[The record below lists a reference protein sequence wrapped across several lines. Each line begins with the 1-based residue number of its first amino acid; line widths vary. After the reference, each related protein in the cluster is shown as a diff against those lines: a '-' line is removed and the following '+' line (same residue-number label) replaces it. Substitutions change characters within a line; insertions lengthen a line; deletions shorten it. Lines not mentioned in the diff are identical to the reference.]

1 MCPGRPC
8 ESCPPL
14 NHRETRGLGLL
25 AGYTRG
31 GKDGPGGGSVARM
44 MGKTVIVTGAGH
56 GIGRAYAE
64 KLASEEAKLVVADLD
79 GPAAEEVAGD
89 INEMGG
95 QALPVQVD
103 VANAESAQ
111 NLVTRAVERFGGID
125 GLLNNAAIFSTIP
138 ISRVG
143 FEQIPEAEWDLVMS
157 VNVKGVWNCCKAVA
171 PKMRARGGGSIVNIS
186 SVSILHAGGG
196 RLHYVASKA
205 AVLGISR
212 VLAKELGDDNI
223 RVNTIA
229 PGNTLSEADPT
240 PEIVAIREAAIPAR
254 ALKRLQTPADLVGAV
269 LFLLSDDAA
278 FITGQMLVV
287 DGGANLR

>member
-1 MCPGRPC
+1 M
-8 ESCPPL
+8 
-14 NHRETRGLGLL
+14 
-25 AGYTRG
+25 
-31 GKDGPGGGSVARM
+31 ARM
-44 MGKTVIVTGAGH
+44 TGKTVIVTGAGH

-64 KLASEEAKLVVADLD
+64 RLAQEESNVVVADLD
-79 GPAAEEVAGD
+79 GAAAEEVAGD
-89 INEMGG
+89 IQEMGG
-95 QALPVQVD
+95 QAIPVQVD
-103 VANAESAQ
+103 VADAQSAQ
-111 NLVTRAVERFGGID
+111 SMVARAVERFGSID
-125 GLLNNAAIFSTIP
+125 GLVNNAAVFSTIP

-157 VNVKGVWNCCKAVA
+157 VNVKGVWNCCRAAA
-171 PKMRARGGGSIVNIS
+171 PVLRARGGGSIVNIS
-186 SVSILHAGGG
+186 SASILHAGGG

-212 VLAKELGDDNI
+212 VLARELGQDNI

-240 PEIVAIREAAIPAR
+240 PEVVAIREAAIAAR
-254 ALKRLQTPADLVGAV
+254 SLKRLQTPTDLVGAV

-287 DGGANLR
+287 DGGTNLH